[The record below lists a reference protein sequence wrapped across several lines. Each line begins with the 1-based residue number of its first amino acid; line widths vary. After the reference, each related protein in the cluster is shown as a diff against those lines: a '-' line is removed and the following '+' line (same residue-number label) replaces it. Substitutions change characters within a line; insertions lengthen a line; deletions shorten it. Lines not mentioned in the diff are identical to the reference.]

1 MDPKPNKTKNEND
14 ARIPVLQE
22 YLQSFTGTALA
33 GDFIINGIILD
44 RIPVDLEEAKKRIK
58 REMREI
64 LSEEIEKIQVLKENQ
79 GDTSAA
85 EFSPETPGK

>member
-1 MDPKPNKTKNEND
+1 MDQTTNKNKND

-22 YLQSFTGTALA
+22 YLQSFTGTALE
-33 GDFIINGIILD
+33 GDFIINGIILE

-79 GDTSAA
+79 GDISTA
-85 EFSPETPGK
+85 EFTPENETK